1 MSLATLDRPRTTLDT
16 APVWAPPASTDP
28 PPARAAATA
37 PVVTSVPALAPTPAR
52 RLTAVPADKE
62 ARGIALYIGL
72 DEAKAAAAGVDLG
85 LLVAEIKKLTAA
97 LAPDAET
104 HTAVALAP
112 RGAGGRDVDV
122 VRLALRD
129 PSAVAKHRHT
139 DADDDLDDDR
149 VDGVIVDLSR
159 KRVTIDGETAPLTY
173 LEFEL
178 LQFLVLRVGQTV
190 TRDDIVAGLWAG
202 SDESPGA
209 RTVDVH
215 VRRLRS
221 KLGAYED
228 IVRTVRGTGYRFDKH
243 ADVAV
248 THTSAPSPD
257 RF

>member
-1 MSLATLDRPRTTLDT
+1 MSLATLERPRTTLHP
-16 APVWAPPASTDP
+16 APSWPPRPAPAQAQT
-28 PPARAAATA
+28 RTL
-37 PVVTSVPALAPTPAR
+37 TRVP
-52 RLTAVPADKE
+52 DEKE
-62 ARGIALYIGL
+62 ARGVALYIGL
-72 DEAKAAAAGVDLG
+72 DEAKAAASGIDLSR
-85 LLVAEIKKLTAA
+85 LVAEIKRLTAE

-104 HTAVALAP
+104 HAALALAP

-129 PSAVAKHRHT
+129 PSAVARHRGA
-139 DADDDLDDDR
+139 ADDESDER
-149 VDGVIVDLSR
+149 IDGVIVDLSR
-159 KRVTIDGETAPLTY
+159 KRVTIDGDAAPLTY

-190 TRDDIVAGLWAG
+190 TRDDIVSGLWG
-202 SDESPGA
+202 DSDDTPGA

-243 ADVAV
+243 PDVAV
-248 THTSAPSPD
+248 THSGAASPD
-257 RF
+257 RL

>member
-1 MSLATLDRPRTTLDT
+1 
-16 APVWAPPASTDP
+16 
-28 PPARAAATA
+28 
-37 PVVTSVPALAPTPAR
+37 
-52 RLTAVPADKE
+52 
-62 ARGIALYIGL
+62 I
-72 DEAKAAAAGVDLG
+72 DLSR
-85 LLVAEIKKLTAA
+85 LVAEIKRLTAE

-104 HTAVALAP
+104 HAAVALAP

-129 PSAVAKHRHT
+129 PSAVAKHRHV
-139 DADDDLDDDR
+139 DEDEDDDR

-159 KRVTIDGETAPLTY
+159 KRVTIDGDVAPLTY

-190 TRDDIVAGLWAG
+190 TRDDIVVGLWRD
-202 SDESPGA
+202 SDETPNA

>member
-1 MSLATLDRPRTTLDT
+1 MSLATLERPRTALQP
-16 APVWAPPASTDP
+16 APGWAPAP
-28 PPARAAATA
+28 PRTATA
-37 PVVTSVPALAPTPAR
+37 PVPEPAGTATTAVVPAPAR
-52 RLTAVPADKE
+52 ALTAVPHEKE
-62 ARGIALYIGL
+62 ARGVALYIGL
-72 DEAKAAAAGVDLG
+72 DEAKAAASGIDLSR
-85 LLVAEIKKLTAA
+85 LVAEIKRLTAA
-97 LAPDAET
+97 LAPGAET
-104 HTAVALAP
+104 YAAVALAP
-112 RGAGGRDVDV
+112 RGTGGRDVDV

-129 PSAVAKHRHT
+129 PSAVAQHRHV
-139 DADDDLDDDR
+139 DEDDDDDR

-159 KRVTIDGETAPLTY
+159 KRVTIDGDVAPLTY

-190 TRDDIVAGLWAG
+190 TRDDIVGGLWREG
-202 SDESPGA
+202 DETPNA

-248 THTSAPSPD
+248 THTSSPSPD

>member
-1 MSLATLDRPRTTLDT
+1 MSLATLERPRTTLQPAPEWTPSPPLSAIAPTT
-16 APVWAPPASTDP
+16 APAPAS
-28 PPARAAATA
+28 A
-37 PVVTSVPALAPTPAR
+37 PAPTR
-52 RLTAVPADKE
+52 TLTAVPNEKE
-62 ARGIALYIGL
+62 ARGVALYIGL
-72 DEAKAAAAGVDLG
+72 DEAKAAASGIDLSR
-85 LLVAEIKKLTAA
+85 LVAEIKRLTAA

-104 HTAVALAP
+104 YAAVALAP
-112 RGAGGRDVDV
+112 RGTGGRDVDV

-129 PSAVAKHRHT
+129 PSAVARHRHV
-139 DADDDLDDDR
+139 DEDEDDDR

-159 KRVTIDGETAPLTY
+159 KRVTIDGEVAPLTY

-190 TRDDIVAGLWAG
+190 TRDDIVSGLWREG
-202 SDESPGA
+202 DETPNA

-248 THTSAPSPD
+248 THTSSPSPD